1 VLHVKNAVES
11 TVIPASTKKNGEKQS
26 KKRKEAEKHYESII

>member
-11 TVIPASTKKNGEKQS
+11 IVIPASTKKNGEKQS
-26 KKRKEAEKHYESII
+26 KKRKRSRETL